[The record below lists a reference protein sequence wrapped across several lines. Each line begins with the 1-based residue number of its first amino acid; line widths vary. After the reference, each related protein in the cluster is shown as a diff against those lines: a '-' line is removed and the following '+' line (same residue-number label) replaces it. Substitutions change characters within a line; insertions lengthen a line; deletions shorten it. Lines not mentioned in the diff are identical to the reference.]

1 MNDKDIKAL
10 LTRLGLTG
18 AALESGSGEWI
29 DVANPA
35 TGAVLARVRGA
46 ASAGYERVMARA
58 VDAALAWRAVPAPK
72 RGEAV
77 RLLGEALR
85 QITVN
90 PTPVLHAAVIDPA
103 LRQWDTPPPERLD
116 DALAYFDSETSS
128 LADAIDHVPVDSW
141 TRTGSVAG
149 GGSVTAIT
157 VARDAVREGRKG
169 LEDIERTLAAVRD

>member
-1 MNDKDIKAL
+1 MSDLDLSKLAPADAAVAL
-10 LTRLGLTG
+10 R
-18 AALESGSGEWI
+18 SF
-29 DVANPA
+29 P
-35 TGAVLARVRGA
+35 RRYRGA
-46 ASAGYERVMARA
+46 LQPLKNDEDVEELAHRVGPDGRSAIQILSDVTRTLV
-58 VDAALAWRAVPAPK
+58 V
-72 RGEAV
+72 
-77 RLLGEALR
+77 LGEALR

-103 LRQWDTPPPERLD
+103 LRQWDTPPPERLG
-116 DALAYFDSETSS
+116 DALAHFDSETSS